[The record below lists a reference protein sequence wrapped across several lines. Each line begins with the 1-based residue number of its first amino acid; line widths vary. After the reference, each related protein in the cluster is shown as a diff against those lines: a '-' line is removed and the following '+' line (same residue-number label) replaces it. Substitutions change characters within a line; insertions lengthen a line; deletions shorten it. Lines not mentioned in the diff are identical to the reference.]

1 MCATCFLFFFSFL
14 VTRMRRRRWHIVDDD
29 LVTLCVIFR
38 VLIFTSISKKSSGFL
53 LVFSRFLRFFFLA
66 FFWLLMSR
74 SHVSL
79 ERKRTGARIM
89 EREGTTLGFY
99 SWGIKYEQSVR
110 EVKPYLLFE
119 NQCRVRERN
128 DDNRHSRSLFQSPII
143 FSFSSLF
150 FPFFSLS
157 CVFVLI
163 RTPCI
168 AFINHSWHAC
178 VYNGVL
184 CTCEY
189 NNYINESIAGR
200 VSRGQQL
207 D

>member
-1 MCATCFLFFFSFL
+1 MTIWSGFASFFAFPL
-14 VTRMRRRRWHIVDDD
+14 
-29 LVTLCVIFR
+29 
-38 VLIFTSISKKSSGFL
+38 TSISKKVPALFCWS
-53 LVFSRFLRFFFLA
+53 FLRFLYSFPPLFL
-66 FFWLLMSR
+66 SV
-74 SHVSL
+74 SHLVLTLSL

-89 EREGTTLGFY
+89 GREGTTLGFY

-119 NQCRVRERN
+119 NQCRIRERN
-128 DDNRHSRSLFQSPII
+128 DDNRHSRQPLPVTVTFSFPPPSSSFLSLF
-143 FSFSSLF
+143 
-150 FPFFSLS
+150 S
-157 CVFVLI
+157 CVSFDSHAV
-163 RTPCI
+163 CI

-207 D
+207 DKRFSTNH